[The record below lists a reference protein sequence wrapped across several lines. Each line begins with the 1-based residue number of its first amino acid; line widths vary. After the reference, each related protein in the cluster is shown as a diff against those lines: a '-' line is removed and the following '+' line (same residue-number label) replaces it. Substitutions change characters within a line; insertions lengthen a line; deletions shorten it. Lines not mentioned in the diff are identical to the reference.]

1 MKMIRKGILI
11 AGLLTSAYLLGT
23 CQVKTE
29 TVTEIKEVEKVVE
42 VVPDGYIKLTE
53 CIPLKDIG
61 CYFINSYDYPCFE
74 LKDVGNQLD
83 DPDNRS
89 YEDIMKDMD
98 DVTEEYNNN
107 FVDMEQVTD
116 FKATENG
123 LQLYLKDGTG
133 YFWER

>member
-23 CQVKTE
+23 CQAKTE
-29 TVTEIKEVEKVVE
+29 TITEIKEVEKVVE

-53 CIPLKDIG
+53 CIPLEDVG
-61 CYFINSYDYPCFE
+61 CYFINSYNYPCFE

-89 YEDIMKDMD
+89 YEDIMKDLD

-123 LQLYLKDGTG
+123 LQLYLEDGTG
-133 YFWER
+133 YFLER